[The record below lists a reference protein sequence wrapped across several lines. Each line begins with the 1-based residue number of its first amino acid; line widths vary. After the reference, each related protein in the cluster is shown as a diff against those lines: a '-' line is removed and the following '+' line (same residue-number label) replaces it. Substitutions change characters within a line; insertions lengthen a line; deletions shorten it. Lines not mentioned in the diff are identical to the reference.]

1 MQKKIDL
8 MTQILQ
14 QNNLGYRI
22 PEGAKKKKPED
33 QNPKKGNSS
42 HALIAINSS
51 PDAWIVDSGASHHM
65 ASTKVSLFFI
75 GCMQRSSYSDGGQLS
90 SQGHRQRKD

>member
-8 MTQILQ
+8 MNQILQ
-14 QNNLGYRI
+14 KINLGYHI
-22 PEGAKKKKPED
+22 PEGAKKKKPKD

-51 PDAWIVDSGASHHM
+51 PDAWIVDSGESHHM
-65 ASTKVSLFFI
+65 DDHKIIIFFI
-75 GCMQRSSYSDGGQLS
+75 GYMKRSSYSNGGKLS
-90 SQGHRQRKD
+90 S